1 MSERAGLLGYQ
12 SSPDMADKRVVS
24 DSKRDALLRQACRQS
39 VKLVIL
45 TLEDGRV
52 AKHLSRFLRID
63 ETDRGMHLA
72 VAAPAHEG
80 APVVYR
86 DGREVEGVFQMAGER
101 YVLAAEVV
109 SNGSP
114 TPNRE
119 ADPPALILAC
129 SQVTK
134 TTQRRAHYR
143 LYLDTTE
150 ACTVAFCE
158 WPRLEGE
165 ALAPDDKHLCSGLI
179 LDLSAGGMAI
189 HCMQRLP
196 NGLGMGS
203 KIRLWFQLPGGSEPF
218 VMEASIRSERTALDN
233 GLIFGVE
240 FATRAKSV
248 QERETIDAIRKFIV
262 AGQHKL
268 LKNSDTA

>member
-1 MSERAGLLGYQ
+1 MSERVGLLG
-12 SSPDMADKRVVS
+12 SPDTADKQVVS

-39 VKLVIL
+39 AELAIL
-45 TLEDGRV
+45 ILEDGRV
-52 AKHLSRFLRID
+52 VKHLSRFLRVD
-63 ETDRGMHLA
+63 ETDQGMRLA
-72 VAAPAHEG
+72 VAAPAHDG
-80 APVVYR
+80 SPVVYR

-101 YVLAAEVV
+101 YVFVAEVV
-109 SNGSP
+109 SNARQ
-114 TPNRE
+114 TLNRE
-119 ADPPALILAC
+119 VEVPALILAC

-158 WPRLEGE
+158 WPRSEGE
-165 ALAPDDKHLCSGLI
+165 AQTLDDQDLCSGLI

-203 KIRLWFQLPGGSEPF
+203 KIRLWFQLPGGSDPF
-218 VMEASIRSERTALDN
+218 VMDAAIRSERTSLNN

-240 FATRAKSV
+240 FATRDKSP
-248 QERETIDAIRKFIV
+248 QERKTIDAIRKFIV
-262 AGQHKL
+262 AAQHKL